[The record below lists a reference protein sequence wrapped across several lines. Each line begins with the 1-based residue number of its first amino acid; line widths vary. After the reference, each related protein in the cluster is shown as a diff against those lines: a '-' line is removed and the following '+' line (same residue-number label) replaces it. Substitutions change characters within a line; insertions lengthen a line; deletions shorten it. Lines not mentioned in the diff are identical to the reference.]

1 MPDSLDVRRKPIR
14 ASVTVKLLY
23 RYIMNIKIIC
33 KVRDLRKE
41 QQLTQEDLAKR
52 LGISRQSLISLESGR
67 SLPSLPLAFG
77 LGDIFNKSVEEI
89 FANNFN
95 RDIVPAIRKEKL
107 MNRNL
112 MPWRSFGLGRMFDED
127 FLDEDPLN
135 EIKSFSRTPIID
147 VYENASNVVVESQL
161 PGFTTQD
168 VKIEVADDHIAISGE
183 KKLDKEEKDK
193 NYYLKESTQS
203 TFARVIS
210 LPVRIDPEKAK
221 ASTVNGILKIT
232 LPKAEV
238 KKRKE
243 LKIEGR

>member
-1 MPDSLDVRRKPIR
+1 
-14 ASVTVKLLY
+14 
-23 RYIMNIKIIC
+23 MNIKIIC
-33 KVRDLRKE
+33 KVRNLRKE
-41 QQLTQEDLAKR
+41 QQLTQEDLAKK
-52 LGISRQSLISLESGR
+52 LGISRQSLISLETGR

-77 LGDIFNKSVEEI
+77 LGDIFNKSIEEI

-95 RDIVPAIRKEKL
+95 RDIVPSLRKEQI

-112 MPWRSFGLGRMFDED
+112 MPWRPFGFGRMFDED

-135 EIKSFSRTPIID
+135 EIKPSRVPIID
-147 VYENASNVVVESQL
+147 VYENGSNVVVESQL

-183 KKLDKEEKDK
+183 KKIDKEEKDK
-193 NYYLKESTQS
+193 NYYLKESSQS

-221 ASTVNGILKIT
+221 ATTVNGILKIT
-232 LPKAEV
+232 LPKAEI
-238 KKRKE
+238 KQRKE
-243 LKIEGR
+243 LKIEGK